1 MKLLGTLKEPS
12 TIIEMKSL
20 PRPRIGSETSKC
32 VEYLVAATPEIEAV
46 AIATIVRPT
55 PLQDRLTF
63 SPAEAAHFKAALRIR
78 AKSGL
83 PFWDC
88 LLLNCFN
95 KESVSDRLLNQVNF
109 HQSNVGKEIW
119 LGRDAIVAGELRALH
134 RKHRGSSMLSLLSR
148 IRTSGGS
155 SKHFVFLDF
164 HIPSSQSNHEVVA
177 KVVRRLLPYPAFI
190 INSGASYHVIGTKL
204 VSDQEFRN
212 TLTQA
217 LLFGP
222 ITDRAYLAHQLLE
235 DRAALRISRGGHAD
249 AVPKL
254 LLTT

>member
-1 MKLLGTLKEPS
+1 MRSETLKEPS

-32 VEYLVAATPEIEAV
+32 VEYLVAATPEIQ
-46 AIATIVRPT
+46 AIAVTTITRPR
-55 PLQDRLTF
+55 PLQDRITF
-63 SPAEAAHFKAALRIR
+63 TLAEAAHFKSALRTR

-95 KESVSDRLLNQVNF
+95 KESVSDSLLNQVNF
-109 HQSNVGKEIW
+109 HQSNVGAETSIERSTI
-119 LGRDAIVAGELRALH
+119 LAGELRALH
-134 RKHRGSSMLSLLSR
+134 RKHRGNSMLSLLSR
-148 IRTSGGS
+148 IRTSDETRRN
-155 SKHFVFLDF
+155 FVFLDF
-164 HIPSSQSNHEVVA
+164 HIPSSQSNHEIVA

-217 LLFGP
+217 LLFAP